1 MTSAT
6 AAPASGPVI
15 PGVVEAPEACFDS
28 LSGGLEAPSYRSLPS
43 VAVSGGPSLLEAA
56 KLA

>member
-1 MTSAT
+1 MTSTT

-28 LSGGLEAPSYRSLPS
+28 ASGGLEALSYRSLPS
-43 VAVSGGPSLLEAA
+43 VAVSEGSELLGSA